1 MEKRPIR
8 DSVCIFDSRINY
20 MNCTGLAWVSL
31 FLAFGSLKNSGTIGL
46 NFYVP
51 GCSARQ
57 T

>member
-1 MEKRPIR
+1 MEKRPMR
-8 DSVCIFDSRINY
+8 GSVCIFDSRINY

-31 FLAFGSLKNSGTIGL
+31 FLAFGLLENSGTIGL